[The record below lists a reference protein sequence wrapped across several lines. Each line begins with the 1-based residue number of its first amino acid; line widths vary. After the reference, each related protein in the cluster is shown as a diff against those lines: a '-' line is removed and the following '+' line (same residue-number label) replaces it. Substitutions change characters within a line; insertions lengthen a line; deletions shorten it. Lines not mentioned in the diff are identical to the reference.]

1 MTEIIGIIRAVLL
14 VQPAL
19 AEAVKIPTCVNV
31 CQKPVIL
38 FFGIKH
44 LKQYDVIG
52 CRVIQQC
59 FKIHMINCT
68 LKSQCWLV

>member
-31 CQKPVIL
+31 CQEPVIL
-38 FFGIKH
+38 FFGG
-44 LKQYDVIG
+44 VISPAIR
-52 CRVIQQC
+52 CMT
-59 FKIHMINCT
+59 HELNT
-68 LKSQCWLV
+68 